1 MSKKV
6 NSNEIHKKVSDIF
19 EKKKN
24 SEKGYKENLKSLK
37 IDHINEIQLKDNQKC
52 YLIQIS
58 SKNLTSF
65 KKVHSLLSKTLE
77 EYLSNT
83 VLLIP
88 SRKKIKEKQYNKNF
102 FSKKYGKDNTLN
114 SVFDSYLEDILYP
127 ATIIGKRIRY
137 PLEKTTVIVDPLYK
151 ETINYKLDA
160 IKACFKLLTNY
171 KLNIE
176 F

>member
-19 EKKKN
+19 EKIKN

-102 FSKKYGKDNTLN
+102 F
-114 SVFDSYLEDILYP
+114 
-127 ATIIGKRIRY
+127 
-137 PLEKTTVIVDPLYK
+137 
-151 ETINYKLDA
+151 
-160 IKACFKLLTNY
+160 
-171 KLNIE
+171 
-176 F
+176 